1 MIAHTNRQ
9 SQQPRVMIESRGD
22 TACCVSTAMSIE
34 PEKSP
39 KTKWVEIERYIQL
52 GVLLPAATFVGW
64 LIGHLLDAYFHTK
77 WIYLVGLGFG
87 IAAGFIQLFRVAL
100 KAGDD

>member
-1 MIAHTNRQ
+1 MPND
-9 SQQPRVMIESRGD
+9 PD
-22 TACCVSTAMSIE
+22 
-34 PEKSP
+34 KSP
-39 KTKWVEIERYIQL
+39 KSKWVEIESYIQL

-64 LIGHLLDAYFHTK
+64 LIGHLLDLYFHTK

-100 KAGDD
+100 KAGNE